1 VRIDFIIKEGTP
13 YFIEVNSIPGMSAE
27 SIVPKQ
33 IRTMG
38 KNMTEILNKVIAEKL
53 K

>member
-1 VRIDFIIKEGTP
+1 
-13 YFIEVNSIPGMSAE
+13 MSKE

-38 KNMTEILNKVIAEKL
+38 LKVEDVIDKVIEDTFV
-53 K
+53 